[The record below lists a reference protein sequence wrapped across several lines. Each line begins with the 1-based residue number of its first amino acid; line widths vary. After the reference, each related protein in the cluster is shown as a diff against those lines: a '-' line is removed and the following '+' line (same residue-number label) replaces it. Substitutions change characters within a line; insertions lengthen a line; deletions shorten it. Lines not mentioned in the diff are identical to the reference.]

1 MDLNRWLVGV
11 FPLVA
16 LAMMLSGTPHA
27 FGRTGA
33 AHHTFG
39 IAFTFEDLA
48 SWMRKG
54 TTLEADIEASDT
66 WTQQVFMAAFLDGA
80 PIALL
85 AAEPTRARLT
95 ETRDTEI
102 GSAIPTD

>member
-1 MDLNRWLVGV
+1 MDLNRWLAGV
-11 FPLVA
+11 FPLLA

-27 FGRTGA
+27 FGRTDV
-33 AHHTFG
+33 AHHIFG
-39 IAFTFEDLA
+39 IAFTFEGLA

-80 PIALL
+80 PMGPFASAPTL
-85 AAEPTRARLT
+85 AAAF
-95 ETRDTEI
+95 ETRRSEI
-102 GSAIPTD
+102 GSRVLTD